1 MAIYFFE
8 ATANAQKQI
17 TQLYDFVWPT
27 ATGMWNLRWQV
38 AGYVQSVPGAT
49 VEQLRSRFSEGADI
63 NGANLRRACIEH
75 TWNQQRETFAVMLLT
90 NIFAV
95 YEGWIEH
102 VLDDLGK
109 NTRILLK
116 ALQFPEDPV
125 KKTGVRS
132 AIAEINLNQSN
143 TLTNNFYAALC
154 SGPNYAVANLDAM
167 MLCYRFFKEMRNC
180 QMHGG
185 GVADQKLVDAYNN
198 FLPCATAAVLG
209 VGEVPK
215 HAPVV
220 LGDNVNLNL
229 RGVVGFSHIV
239 LKMMATLDAEIS
251 KSQAAEKPFIKRWKR
266 KHPQKYIMSGGAEA
280 RKQKI
285 KNLLKHAHFP
295 EPSNPNEV
303 ETWLKHLNLVS
314 A

>member
-63 NGANLRRACIEH
+63 HGANLRRACIEH
-75 TWNQQRETFAVMLLT
+75 TWDQQRETFAGMLLT
-90 NIFAV
+90 NTFAV

-109 NTRILLK
+109 NTRTLLK
-116 ALQFPEDPV
+116 ALQFPEDHV

-132 AIAEINLNQSN
+132 AIADINLNQSN
-143 TLTNNFYAALC
+143 ALTNNFYAALC
-154 SGPNYAVANLDAM
+154 GGPNFAMANLDAM

-220 LGDNVNLNL
+220 LGGNVNLNL

-251 KSQAAEKPFIKRWKR
+251 KSQAAEKPFIKRWKQ

-295 EPSNPNEV
+295 EPSNPKEV